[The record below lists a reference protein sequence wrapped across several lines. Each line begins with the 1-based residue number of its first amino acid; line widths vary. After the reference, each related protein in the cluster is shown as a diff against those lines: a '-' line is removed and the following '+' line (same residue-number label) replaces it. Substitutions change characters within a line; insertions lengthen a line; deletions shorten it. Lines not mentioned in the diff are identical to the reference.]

1 MVILNK
7 QKWGIFYQTFAVFI
21 VALSIGCFLSIQ
33 KPLENDELFT
43 HISSVENL
51 SYTQILTVKIAE
63 GNVSPLFYLTQ
74 KGFLDLIQFRL
85 PFVWNGDWFVKDI
98 PSQIALRCLAN
109 LFISLSITLVFFFF
123 TRLYSIWAGI
133 YGALVSV
140 SSFMILTYWVVA
152 RPYALWN
159 FLTTLQV
166 LLFLYILRCSCSSKK
181 AWWLLI
187 VTHFLLSL
195 TVTFSAV
202 QIAAVSLILLFC
214 KNERSI
220 LRYIL
225 LTIVPIAL
233 CLVYYFAAPKY
244 AFFFTDS
251 PMQLICAS
259 FPKERLALVFLFGIM
274 LCTMAYQNNKGRIIS
289 TLKDPRVAYFAFIG
303 IMFFLTAVLLGIF
316 LLKAQGKNEGFPLS
330 NRYFIYL
337 TPIGIIAVVLFT
349 AEMWRALKGKL
360 GLRVFLLLTVISLL
374 VFRLWWSWSLVRKS
388 YAL

>member
-1 MVILNK
+1 MAILNK
-7 QKWGIFYQTFAVFI
+7 QTLGIFYQTCAVFV
-21 VALSIGCFLSIQ
+21 VALSIGYFLSIQ

-43 HISSVENL
+43 HVSSVENL
-51 SYTQILTVKIAE
+51 TYAQILTVKISE

-74 KGFLDLIQFRL
+74 KAFLDLIQFRL

-98 PSQIALRCLAN
+98 PSQVALRCLAN
-109 LFISLSITLVFFFF
+109 LFISLSITLVFYFF
-123 TRLYSIWAGI
+123 TKLYSIGVGI

-140 SSFMILTYWVVA
+140 SSFMILSYWVVA

-166 LLFLYILRCSCSSKK
+166 LLFLYLLRCTCSSKK

-187 VTHFLLSL
+187 GTHFLLSL

-202 QIAAVSLILLFC
+202 QITAVSLILLFC

-220 LRYIL
+220 LRYVL
-225 LTIVPIAL
+225 LTVLPVAL
-233 CLVYYFAAPKY
+233 CMVYYFGAPKY
-244 AFFFTDS
+244 AFFFIDG
-251 PMQLICAS
+251 PIQLICAS

-274 LCTMAYQNNKGRIIS
+274 LCAMAYQNNKGHIIS
-289 TLKDPRVAYFAFIG
+289 TLKDFRVTYFAFIG
-303 IMFFLTAVLLGIF
+303 IMFFLTAALLGFF
-316 LLKAQGKNEGFPLS
+316 LFKAQGKSEGFPLS

-337 TPIGIIAVVLFT
+337 TPIGIIAAVLFT
-349 AEMWRALKGKL
+349 AEMWKALKGKL
-360 GLRVFLLLTVISLL
+360 GPRVFLLLIVISLL
-374 VFRLWWSWSLVRKS
+374 VFRMWWSWSLVRKS